1 MRDPRTPE
9 ILAWLDAMP
18 LRKRLSAMHGMT
30 IGFPALQKSEDW
42 KARMGKVRDE
52 LKPTARQLGDIM
64 REAGE
69 IGGRLRREMG

>member
-1 MRDPRTPE
+1 
-9 ILAWLDAMP
+9 
-18 LRKRLSAMHGMT
+18 MHGMT
-30 IGFPALQKSEDW
+30 IAFPALQKSEDW

-69 IGGRLRREMG
+69 ISGRLRREMA